1 MMNGNINLISY
12 DCYQQAT
19 EKQLAGLKWKENRV
33 YYVSEIHNE
42 KLQDEIYGYIDDR
55 CRRLSLSTAVNDI
68 YRFDLLKEFLNEKC
82 TSCSSITDKKWEE
95 LERSY
100 KAFLY
105 KKGLALYVR
114 RNRPDR
120 RNVEQQSSAQV
131 SFLKMYY
138 EYVAKC
144 NTADIP
150 ENEKDVWDMRKLDIV
165 PRSNPIRGRY
175 RLDFREIRQ
184 KEFKEIIKTADIPEN
199 EKDVWDMRKL
209 DIVPRSNPIRG
220 RYRLDFREIRQ
231 KEFKEIIKKIL
242 YSHCQTKAMGS
253 IKGELRGFRRFASF
267 MYDRFPEVKHF
278 TEISRDMIEDYY
290 SHCQT
295 KAMGSIKGELRGFR
309 RFASFMYDRFP
320 EVKHFTEISRDMI
333 EDYLVYIKTDTGLT
347 SVSYTTEL
355 SVLDNLL
362 DEIGRELE
370 IENLCNLFLSSDC
383 RAYDNA
389 LPEAYSDAEIRRF
402 NCALTKLKPQ
412 LGRCLIIH
420 LCNLFLSS
428 DCRAYDNALP
438 EAYSDAE
445 IRRFNCALTK
455 LKPQLG
461 RCLIIH
467 QMLGTR
473 IEDTLT
479 LRRDCLSEK
488 SGHYFITIIQQKTRK
503 YKRPVSNQLAELIRK
518 AIEVSEKEHPDS
530 EYIFLQ
536 DNGKLYTDSMLKYH
550 VNIMIYENDIRDD
563 NGNYFEF
570 RTHRF
575 RHTFGVKLTE
585 MKLYTDSMLKYHVN
599 IMIYENDI
607 RDDNGNY
614 FEFRTHRFRHTFGVK
629 LTEMKLDDDSIARL
643 LGHKDTRTIP
653 HYRRLRNEALAED
666 TKAVRD
672 EMNELLAQYRREKE
686 NAETR

>member
-1 MMNGNINLISY
+1 MMKGNINLISY

-33 YYVSEIHNE
+33 YYISEIHNE
-42 KLQDEIYGYIDDR
+42 KMQDEIYGYIDDR
-55 CRRLSLSTAVNDI
+55 CRRLSLSTVVNDI

-120 RNVEQQSSAQV
+120 RNVEQQSSAQI

-138 EYVAKC
+138 EYVVKC
-144 NTADIP
+144 
-150 ENEKDVWDMRKLDIV
+150 
-165 PRSNPIRGRY
+165 
-175 RLDFREIRQ
+175 
-184 KEFKEIIKTADIPEN
+184 KTADIPEN

-278 TEISRDMIEDYY
+278 TEISRDMIEDY
-290 SHCQT
+290 
-295 KAMGSIKGELRGFR
+295 
-309 RFASFMYDRFP
+309 
-320 EVKHFTEISRDMI
+320 
-333 EDYLVYIKTDTGLT
+333 LVYIKTDTGLT

-370 IENLCNLFLSSDC
+370 IGN
-383 RAYDNA
+383 
-389 LPEAYSDAEIRRF
+389 I
-402 NCALTKLKPQ
+402 
-412 LGRCLIIH
+412 
-420 LCNLFLSS
+420 CNLFLSS

-503 YKRPVSNQLAELIRK
+503 YKRPVSDQLAELIRK

-536 DNGKLYTDSMLKYH
+536 DNG
-550 VNIMIYENDIRDD
+550 
-563 NGNYFEF
+563 
-570 RTHRF
+570 
-575 RHTFGVKLTE
+575 
-585 MKLYTDSMLKYHVN
+585 KLYTDSMLKYHVN

-672 EMNELLAQYRREKE
+672 EMNELLAQYRREWKMQKHDKMVALAKE
-686 NAETR
+686 KSVEMTETAITAIETMYRKNIKISVAELTKLTGLSRGFFYNNPNVKQVMMELKEKQQGMILRNPKSDAIAKAQEARIKSLEQKLSDSVPKNEYESLQKKYEELQVKYSQMKKGTLLKMYDQL

>member
-1 MMNGNINLISY
+1 MGY
-12 DCYQQAT
+12 DKYVSPLSERYASKEMQYIFSPDMKFKTWRKLWIALAET
-19 EKQLAGLKWKENRV
+19 EKELGLN
-33 YYVSEIHNE
+33 IT
-42 KLQDEIYGYIDDR
+42 DEQI
-55 CRRLSLSTAVNDI
+55 AE
-68 YRFDLLKEFLNEKC
+68 LKEHAEDINYDVAKAREKVVRHDVMSHVYAYGQQC
-82 TSCSSITDKKWEE
+82 PKAKGIIHLGATSCYVGDNTDIIIMAEALKLVKKKLVNVLDE
-95 LERSY
+95 LSKFADQY
-100 KAFLY
+100 KDLPTLAFTHFQPAQPTTVGKRATLWMQEFSMDLADLDY
-105 KKGLALYVR
+105 VLGSLKLLGSKGTTGTQA
-114 RNRPDR
+114 
-120 RNVEQQSSAQV
+120 
-131 SFLKMYY
+131 SFLELFEGDQETIDKIDPMIAKKM
-138 EYVAKC
+138 
-144 NTADIP
+144 
-150 ENEKDVWDMRKLDIV
+150 
-165 PRSNPIRGRY
+165 
-175 RLDFREIRQ
+175 
-184 KEFKEIIKTADIPEN
+184 
-199 EKDVWDMRKL
+199 
-209 DIVPRSNPIRG
+209 
-220 RYRLDFREIRQ
+220 
-231 KEFKEIIKKIL
+231 
-242 YSHCQTKAMGS
+242 
-253 IKGELRGFRRFASF
+253 GFEACYPVSG
-267 MYDRFPEVKHF
+267 
-278 TEISRDMIEDYY
+278 
-290 SHCQT
+290 QT

-370 IENLCNLFLSSDC
+370 IEN
-383 RAYDNA
+383 
-389 LPEAYSDAEIRRF
+389 I
-402 NCALTKLKPQ
+402 
-412 LGRCLIIH
+412 
-420 LCNLFLSS
+420 CNLFLSS

-503 YKRPVSNQLAELIRK
+503 YKRPVSDQLAELIRK

-536 DNGKLYTDSMLKYH
+536 DNG
-550 VNIMIYENDIRDD
+550 
-563 NGNYFEF
+563 
-570 RTHRF
+570 
-575 RHTFGVKLTE
+575 
-585 MKLYTDSMLKYHVN
+585 KLYTDSMLKYHVN

>member
-1 MMNGNINLISY
+1 MKGNINLISY

-19 EKQLAGLKWKENRV
+19 EKQLASLKWKENRV

-42 KLQDEIYGYIDDR
+42 KIQDEIYGYIDDR

-120 RNVEQQSSAQV
+120 RNVEQQSSAQI

-138 EYVAKC
+138 EYVVKC
-144 NTADIP
+144 
-150 ENEKDVWDMRKLDIV
+150 
-165 PRSNPIRGRY
+165 
-175 RLDFREIRQ
+175 
-184 KEFKEIIKTADIPEN
+184 KTADIPEN

-278 TEISRDMIEDYY
+278 TEISRDMIEDY
-290 SHCQT
+290 
-295 KAMGSIKGELRGFR
+295 
-309 RFASFMYDRFP
+309 
-320 EVKHFTEISRDMI
+320 
-333 EDYLVYIKTDTGLT
+333 LVYIKTDTGLT

-370 IENLCNLFLSSDC
+370 IEN
-383 RAYDNA
+383 
-389 LPEAYSDAEIRRF
+389 I
-402 NCALTKLKPQ
+402 
-412 LGRCLIIH
+412 
-420 LCNLFLSS
+420 CNLFLSS

-503 YKRPVSNQLAELIRK
+503 YKRPVSDQLVELIRK

-563 NGNYFEF
+563 
-570 RTHRF
+570 
-575 RHTFGVKLTE
+575 K
-585 MKLYTDSMLKYHVN
+585 
-599 IMIYENDI
+599 
-607 RDDNGNY
+607 GNY

-643 LGHKDTRTIP
+643 LGHKRKKQRLPKRAGYEEMLLTRRELEDGMGESLAYERFGERCGLAS
-653 HYRRLRNEALAED
+653 YRRFASILTQNLKKGTVGIGRILAKESEDAFSQRKTMAQRLGEEAG
-666 TKAVRD
+666 TK
-672 EMNELLAQYRREKE
+672 LLFPMLMMMVVIMVILVVPACM
-686 NAETR
+686 TMHI